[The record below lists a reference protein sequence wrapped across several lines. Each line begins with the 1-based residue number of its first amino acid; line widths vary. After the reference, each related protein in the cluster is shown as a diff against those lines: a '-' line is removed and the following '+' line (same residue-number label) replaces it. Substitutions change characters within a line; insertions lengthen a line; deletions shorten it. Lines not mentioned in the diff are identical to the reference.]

1 MKVKKSK
8 KSLENVLSDL
18 RTSGA
23 GCGYNHNLGAGC
35 GCQIKFYLK
44 EEKLYNFSSFKILK
58 Y

>member
-23 GCGYNHNLGAGC
+23 GGGYNHNFGAGC
-35 GCQIKFYLK
+35 GC
-44 EEKLYNFSSFKILK
+44 
-58 Y
+58 